1 MLKVNDLQVLL
12 KVFSSLQYHIVRN
25 CEMQLCLHLIRE
37 LYMYFSRNVLFPC
50 CHILIVQLSTS
61 MYFCLYF
68 LKI

>member
-25 CEMQLCLHLIRE
+25 CEMQFCLHLIRE
-37 LYMYFSRNVLFPC
+37 LYMYFSRNALFPC

-61 MYFCLYF
+61 MDFCLDF